1 MEDRLTVVPTEV
13 GRQVT
18 ILILTVDPQAAVMA
32 TIPMAMARVTATD
45 IPMAPTHTIR
55 ILTEQV
61 MELIS
66 SITDCFL
73 SKFHYWISKTIYST
87 KTSS

>member
-55 ILTEQV
+55 ILTERA

-66 SITDCFL
+66 MVEITATQRRFL
-73 SKFHYWISKTIYST
+73 PERKMFLAR
-87 KTSS
+87 